1 MSDTNEKKTVENDP
15 NSEDPKGIGKPQK
28 FMGKLSW
35 GILALGLV
43 ILGFALNLVVGKGA
57 PISEYLILF
66 AKHSVSLVVISL
78 IFLVFK
84 GLNFGIDFK
93 GGTLIELRSTDSKI
107 NVASLRDN
115 LNQMNLGD
123 VSVKN
128 FGNKTDY
135 LIKFENNDNKN
146 VIEEIKK
153 NLDKSFGNNFNFRRV
168 ENVGPKVSAELLKS
182 GIIAI
187 SIALTL
193 MLIYIWIRFEWQF
206 SLGAILALF
215 HDVIVTLGLFSL
227 LGLEINLS
235 IIAAVL
241 TIVGYSMNDT
251 VVIFDRVRENL
262 RKYSDIKIYELSN
275 ISINETLSRTLIT
288 SITTLLALLSIFF
301 FGGEILKGFSLAMIF
316 GVIFGT
322 YSSIYIANTVLVR
335 LKVSQKT
342 IIKED

>member
-1 MSDTNEKKTVENDP
+1 MIAFNKYYN
-15 NSEDPKGIGKPQK
+15 K
-28 FMGKLSW
+28 FNILS
-35 GILALGLV
+35 IALV
-43 ILGFALNLVVGKGA
+43 T
-57 PISEYLILF
+57 
-66 AKHSVSLVVISL
+66 VSLL
-78 IFLVFK
+78 FLVFK

-107 NVASLRDN
+107 NVSSLRSN

-128 FGNKTDY
+128 FGNEKDF

-146 VIEEIKK
+146 VIAEIKT
-153 NLDKSFGNNFNFRRV
+153 NLDKSFGNNFSFRRV
-168 ENVGPKVSAELLKS
+168 ENVGPKVSSELLRS
-182 GIIAI
+182 GVIAI
-187 SIALTL
+187 SLALVL

-227 LGLEINLS
+227 FSLEINLS

-262 RKYSDIKIYELSN
+262 KKYSDIKIFDLTN

-316 GVIFGT
+316 GVVFGT

-335 LKVSQKT
+335 LRVSQKT
-342 IIKED
+342 ILKEDDKN

>member
-1 MSDTNEKKTVENDP
+1 MIAFNKYYNQF
-15 NSEDPKGIGKPQK
+15 N
-28 FMGKLSW
+28 
-35 GILALGLV
+35 IL
-43 ILGFALNLVVGKGA
+43 
-57 PISEYLILF
+57 
-66 AKHSVSLVVISL
+66 SVSLVVVSL
-78 IFLVFK
+78 FFLVFK

-93 GGTLIELRSTDSKI
+93 GGTLIELRSNDNKI
-107 NVASLRDN
+107 NVSSLIDN
-115 LNQMNLGD
+115 LSQMNLGD
-123 VSVKN
+123 VSVKK
-128 FGNKTDY
+128 FGNDTDF
-135 LIKFENNDNKN
+135 LIKFENNENKN

-168 ENVGPKVSAELLKS
+168 ENVGPKVSAELLRS
-182 GIIAI
+182 GVIAI
-187 SIALTL
+187 SVALAL

-262 RKYSDIKIYELSN
+262 RKYADIKIFELTN

-335 LKVSQKT
+335 LNVSQKT
-342 IIKED
+342 ILKDNEKD

>member
-1 MSDTNEKKTVENDP
+1 MIAFNKYYN
-15 NSEDPKGIGKPQK
+15 K
-28 FMGKLSW
+28 FNILS
-35 GILALGLV
+35 AT
-43 ILGFALNLVVGKGA
+43 
-57 PISEYLILF
+57 LII
-66 AKHSVSLVVISL
+66 ISL
-78 IFLVFK
+78 LLLIFK

-93 GGTLIELRSTDSKI
+93 GGTLIELRSADSKI
-107 NVASLRDN
+107 NVSSLRDN

-123 VSVKN
+123 VSVKK
-128 FGNKTDY
+128 FGNESDY
-135 LIKFENNDNKN
+135 LIKFENNENKD
-146 VIEEIKK
+146 VIEQIKI

-168 ENVGPKVSAELLKS
+168 ENVGPKVSEELLRS
-182 GIIAI
+182 GVIAI
-187 SIALTL
+187 SVALFL

-206 SLGAILALF
+206 SLGAIIALF

-262 RKYSDIKIYELSN
+262 RKYSDIKIYELTN

-288 SITTLLALLSIFF
+288 SITTLLALSSIFF

-322 YSSIYIANTVLVR
+322 YSSIYIANTILVR
-335 LKVSQKT
+335 LNVSQKT
-342 IIKED
+342 VLREEDKN